1 MISQARRPVPLSAA
15 HPPSLSPRALA
26 VVGWGALVL
35 AFWLFLTIAW
45 DVETHAELV
54 LIDARVAAW
63 LHEHASRALTTVMLG
78 ITHLHGEIGLVVL
91 AIAFAAIL
99 WRKRERYWLMTLLL
113 AIPGTTLLNLLL
125 KHAYE
130 RARPHFDDPLI
141 SLESYSFPSGHAA
154 GATAFYMVLAAF
166 LVSRTYDRRHR
177 AAIVIVAA
185 IAVMLVAYSRM
196 YLGAHY
202 LSDVVAAMS
211 STAAYVVLCLAG
223 VHALVRRRLV
233 EYAPNYVS
241 PL

>member
-1 MISQARRPVPLSAA
+1 MISQARRARSLSEP

-35 AFWLFLTIAW
+35 TFWLFLTIAW

-54 LIDARVAAW
+54 LIDARVATW
-63 LHEHASRALTTVMLG
+63 LHEHASVPLTKVMLV
-78 ITHLHGEIGLVVL
+78 ITHVHGEIGLIVL
-91 AIAFAAIL
+91 AVAFAAIL
-99 WRKRERYWLMTLLL
+99 WRKRERYWLMTLGL
-113 AIPGTTLLNLLL
+113 AVPGATLLNQLL

-141 SLESYSFPSGHAA
+141 SVGSYSFPSGHTA
-154 GATAFYMVLAAF
+154 GATAFYLVLAAF
-166 LVSRTYDRRHR
+166 LVSRTYDRGHR
-177 AAIVIVAA
+177 MAIVIGSVV
-185 IAVMLVAYSRM
+185 AVMLVAYSRM

-202 LSDVVAAMS
+202 LSDVVAAAS
-211 STAAYVVLCLAG
+211 STAAWVVLCLSF